1 VKAFKIG
8 LSLAVVSLCAGL
20 PASSFAEDD
29 STRVNLGAD
38 FGFAGK
44 LNVDIEDVP
53 DDRDP
58 DSSDLDPSYG
68 FHAGVEVPLHQY
80 FTLGGEFAMAFW
92 NTEDANDDDADR
104 QKQIDVLARPKLR
117 ISPIEGLELYGVVPV
132 GFTYYVPG
140 SDLTREQGGVSIKI
154 DGGPGF
160 AVGAAA
166 GATLFFTEHFGLN
179 AELGYLFRKFNAG
192 LDTSSTLGSLSL
204 DAKESF
210 GQLQL
215 RIGASIAF

>member
-1 VKAFKIG
+1 VEALKIG
-8 LSLAVVSLCAGL
+8 LSLAVVSLCAAL
-20 PASSFAEDD
+20 PATSFAQDD
-29 STRVNLGAD
+29 SLRVNLGAD
-38 FGFAGK
+38 FGFTGK
-44 LNVDIEDVP
+44 IKTDIEDVP
-53 DDRDP
+53 DDQDP
-58 DSSDLDPSYG
+58 EADLDPTYG
-68 FHAGVEVPLHQY
+68 FHLGVEAPLHQY

-92 NTEDANDDDADR
+92 NSKDSNDNDANR

-117 ISPIEGLELYGVVPV
+117 FAPIETIELYGVVPV

-140 SDLTREQGGVSIKI
+140 SDLKLEQAGVSAKVN
-154 DGGPGF
+154 GGPGF

-179 AELGYLFRKFNAG
+179 AELGYLYRKFKSSF
-192 LDTSSTLGSLSL
+192 DTSSVFGSNSI
-204 DAKESF
+204 DAKNHF